1 MKSLALNVTLK
12 YRKEVKSM
20 MRWGSII
27 FSLPVIL
34 LLSLYAWELSIV
46 TECID
51 QGLSYDFS
59 SEKCVPGQQ
68 NIQSP
73 YYARHT
79 ILVNMMLLM
88 SVLGSVMMTAGMVKR
103 GMQRD

>member
-1 MKSLALNVTLK
+1 
-12 YRKEVKSM
+12 M

-27 FSLPVIL
+27 FSVPVIL

-59 SEKCVPGQQ
+59 LEKCVTGAQ
-68 NIQSP
+68 NIQTP

-79 ILVNMMLLM
+79 LFVNMMLLM
-88 SVLGSVMMTAGMVKR
+88 SVIGSAMMTAGMIQR

>member
-1 MKSLALNVTLK
+1 
-12 YRKEVKSM
+12 M

-27 FSLPVIL
+27 FSVPVIL

-51 QGLSYDFS
+51 QGLSYDFAL
-59 SEKCVPGQQ
+59 EKCVTGVQ
-68 NIQSP
+68 NIETP

-79 ILVNMMLLM
+79 IFVNLMLLM
-88 SVLGSVMMTAGMVKR
+88 SVVGSVLMTMAMIQR

>member
-1 MKSLALNVTLK
+1 
-12 YRKEVKSM
+12 M

-27 FSLPVIL
+27 FSVPVIL

-59 SEKCVPGQQ
+59 LEKCVAGAQ
-68 NIQSP
+68 NIQTP
-73 YYARHT
+73 Y
-79 ILVNMMLLM
+79 
-88 SVLGSVMMTAGMVKR
+88 
-103 GMQRD
+103 

>member
-1 MKSLALNVTLK
+1 MKSLALNVKLK
-12 YRKEVKSM
+12 YRNEVKSM

-59 SEKCVPGQQ
+59 IEECVTGAQ
-68 NIQSP
+68 NIQTP

-79 ILVNMMLLM
+79 LLVNIMLLL
-88 SVLGSVMMTAGMVKR
+88 SVLGSLMMTLAMIKR
-103 GMQRD
+103 GIQRG

>member
-1 MKSLALNVTLK
+1 
-12 YRKEVKSM
+12 M

-27 FSLPVIL
+27 FSVPVIL

-59 SEKCVPGQQ
+59 LEECVTGAQ
-68 NIQSP
+68 NIQTP

-79 ILVNMMLLM
+79 IFVNMMLLM
-88 SVLGSVMMTAGMVKR
+88 SVLGSAMMTAGMIQR

>member
-1 MKSLALNVTLK
+1 
-12 YRKEVKSM
+12 M

-27 FSLPVIL
+27 FSVPVIL

-51 QGLSYDFS
+51 QGLSYDFGL
-59 SEKCVPGQQ
+59 EKCVEGAQ
-68 NIQSP
+68 NIQTP

-79 ILVNMMLLM
+79 IFVNAMLFM
-88 SVLGSVMMTAGMVKR
+88 SVLGSAMMTAGMIQR

>member
-1 MKSLALNVTLK
+1 
-12 YRKEVKSM
+12 M

-27 FSLPVIL
+27 FSVPVIL
-34 LLSLYAWELSIV
+34 LLSLYAWELAIV

-59 SEKCVPGQQ
+59 LEKCVTGAQ
-68 NIQSP
+68 NIQTP

-88 SVLGSVMMTAGMVKR
+88 SVLGSVMMTVAMIQR